1 MKLIS
6 MTDFVFEIGNKDET
20 THRENLVHIYN
31 YAIFLKQPLKLEM
44 FVPCDENGNILEDVT
59 GQGMIPYYVEKVHRF
74 LTAKEKVLFD
84 GFYIRN
90 NPKVE
95 SFKYIG
101 FEYYEEPIFILKSN
115 NKIIRPENKSFHT
128 IEDLLRKKDI
138 ELTKTAI
145 KRIFG

>member
-20 THRENLVHIYN
+20 THRENLAHIYN

-59 GQGMIPYYVEKVHRF
+59 GQGMIPYYVEKVHSF
-74 LTAKEKVLFD
+74 LTAKEKVLFY

-90 NPKVE
+90 HPKVE

-115 NKIIRPENKSFHT
+115 NEIIRPENKSFHT

-145 KRIFG
+145 KRIFE